1 MRKIFFSFSSVY
13 NGDTGTTAEDKLACK
28 CRHKFLKKIIKERET
43 LEKVSY

>member
-28 CRHKFLKKIIKERET
+28 CRHKFLKITKEWEIF
-43 LEKVSY
+43 KNVIYY